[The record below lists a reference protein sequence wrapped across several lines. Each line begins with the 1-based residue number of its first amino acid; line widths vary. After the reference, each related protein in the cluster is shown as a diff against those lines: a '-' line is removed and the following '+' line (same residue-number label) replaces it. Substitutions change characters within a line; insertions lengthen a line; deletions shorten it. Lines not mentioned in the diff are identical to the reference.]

1 MSGPPPKAVRRRRN
15 VPASGEWKPTVGTGW
30 QHGPTIPVPPD
41 GLRPESLVT
50 WQTWFGSW
58 FATHWTPDDLPG
70 LRLVILTHDQVM
82 RGEFTRG
89 AELRMLMD
97 NYGITPKGQQERHW
111 TAPKVDEPAKPTP
124 DAAGP
129 YAGLRVVKTA

>member
-1 MSGPPPKAVRRRRN
+1 
-15 VPASGEWKPTVGTGW
+15 
-30 QHGPTIPVPPD
+30 
-41 GLRPESLVT
+41 
-50 WQTWFGSW
+50 
-58 FATHWTPDDLPG
+58 
-70 LRLVILTHDQVM
+70 M